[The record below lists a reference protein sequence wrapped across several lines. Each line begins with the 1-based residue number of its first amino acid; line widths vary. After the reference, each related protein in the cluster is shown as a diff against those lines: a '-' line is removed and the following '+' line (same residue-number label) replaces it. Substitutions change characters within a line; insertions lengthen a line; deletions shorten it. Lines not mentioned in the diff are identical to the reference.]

1 MVPGDRQPDGKLR
14 DDLNGLASGGGYLV
28 GGTLAL
34 ADLHLAPMMLYLAM
48 TEGGTTLVDALPR
61 LGPWLG
67 RMATRPSLSQTRPTL
82 PARR

>member
-1 MVPGDRQPDGKLR
+1 MVSGDRQPDGKLR
-14 DDLNGLASGGGYLV
+14 DDLNGLASGDGYLV
-28 GGTLAL
+28 GEALTL

-67 RMATRPSLSQTRPTL
+67 RMATRPTL